1 MKVPLYVY
9 TLGGSIGRKGHAYVA
24 SPAHGY
30 GILTKLGQRL
40 ENS

>member
-30 GILTKLGQRL
+30 EMTKLGQKL
-40 ENS
+40 KIS